1 MPDLL
6 GSPPSLDALLA
17 MSPAERQ
24 AAKERRL
31 FARLGQPCRF
41 YGAEETVRSVCIR
54 TETAKLNDEYLQEP
68 RQLAEF
74 LRSQGVAQLEDEFE
88 TGSLAQNGS
97 FTADGRRYRL
107 TAPFDMDDSAV
118 CFVIVQL

>member
-41 YGAEETVRSVCIR
+41 YGAEETVRSVSIR
-54 TETAKLNDEYLQEP
+54 TVAANLNDEYVKEP
-68 RQLAEF
+68 TQVAEF
-74 LRSQGVAQLEDEFE
+74 LRSQGSAAPDDEFE
-88 TGSLAQNGS
+88 TGSLAQDGS